1 MKCVLLQTQNILDMI
16 KFIKDWTLPLAMLLG
31 GIAYP
36 IFSQLG
42 ILTPWLIMAMLFL
55 TFSKLSLSELKP
67 EKLHIYLLIIQV
79 FGSLAAYFLLKS
91 VHPVIAQGAMI
102 CILAPTATAAPVITG
117 KLGGSIASLTT
128 FTLLSNV
135 AVAFVAP
142 LCFPLIEQ
150 GDHPN
155 FISGFTLI
163 LTKVFPLLLGPFVVA
178 QLVRGFLP
186 KVHQQVSKI
195 YGAGFYIWAF
205 SLTIVTGQMV
215 EKFIKQSHN
224 SQIALYTALIALAS
238 CIAQFFIGK
247 IIGERYNNRI
257 TGGQALGQKNTILA
271 IWMAHTYLNPLSAIG
286 PGAYVLWQNL
296 FNSWQLWRKSKGK
309 SV

>member
-67 EKLHIYLLIIQV
+67 EKLHIYLLIIQI

-128 FTLLSNV
+128 YTLLSNL
-135 AVAFVAP
+135 AVAIVAP

-163 LTKVFPLLLGPFVVA
+163 LTKVFPLLLGPFIAA

-186 KVHQQVSKI
+186 KIHHHVSKI

-215 EKFIKQSHN
+215 KEFITQSHN
-224 SQIALYTALIALAS
+224 SNIAIYTAFIALTC
-238 CIAQFFIGK
+238 CIFLFFIGK

-309 SV
+309 NV

>member
-1 MKCVLLQTQNILDMI
+1 MI

-42 ILTPWLIMAMLFL
+42 ILTPWLIMTMLFL
-55 TFSKLSLSELKP
+55 TFSKLSLNELKP
-67 EKLHIYLLIIQV
+67 EKLHIYILTIQI
-79 FGSLAAYFLLKS
+79 FGSLLAYFLLRKI
-91 VHPVIAQGAMI
+91 HPVIAQGAMI

-128 FTLLSNV
+128 YTLLSNL
-135 AVAFVAP
+135 AVAIVAP

-163 LTKVFPLLLGPFVVA
+163 LTKVFPLLLGPFIAA
-178 QLVRGFLP
+178 QLVRSFLP
-186 KVHQQVSKI
+186 KVHHQISKL
-195 YGAGFYIWAF
+195 YGAGFYLWAF

-215 EKFIKQSHN
+215 DEFIKQSH
-224 SQIALYTALIALAS
+224 SSHIAIYTALIALVT
-238 CIAQFFIGK
+238 CIFQFFIGK
-247 IIGERYNNRI
+247 TIGERYNNRI

-296 FNSWQLWRKSKGK
+296 FNSWQLWRKSKGR
-309 SV
+309 SI

>member
-1 MKCVLLQTQNILDMI
+1 MI
-16 KFIKDWTLPLAMLLG
+16 KFLKDWTLPLAMLLG

-36 IFSQLG
+36 IFSQLS

-55 TFSKLSLSELKP
+55 TFSKLSISELKP
-67 EKLHIYLLIIQV
+67 ERLHVYLLFIQI
-79 FGSLAAYFLLKS
+79 FGSLLAYLLLKS
-91 VHPVIAQGAMI
+91 IHPVIAQGAML

-128 FTLLSNV
+128 YTLLSNL
-135 AVAFVAP
+135 AVAIVAP
-142 LCFPLIEQ
+142 LCFPLMEI

-155 FISGFTLI
+155 FLAGFTLI
-163 LTKVFPLLLGPFVVA
+163 LTKVFPLLLGPFIAA
-178 QLVRGFLP
+178 QLVRVFLP
-186 KVHQQVSKI
+186 KIHHQISRL

-215 EKFIKQSHN
+215 KEVLGQSQN
-224 SQIALYTALIALAS
+224 SYIAIYTALVALAT
-238 CIAQFFIGK
+238 CIFQFFIGK
-247 IIGERYNNRI
+247 TIGTRYNNRI

-271 IWMAHTYLNPLSAIG
+271 IWMAQTYLNPLSAIG

-296 FNSWQLWRKSKGK
+296 FNSWQLWRKSRGK
-309 SV
+309 SI